1 MNSYNKLRDYIKEA
15 ELRDYNGKIKVKLS
29 KDLAQKYDQ
38 GVYDEY
44 LSEMETIWN
53 LIGRIGIKYPGN
65 SKPEFYLYIVPD
77 EDYAEIL
84 GIPEIFNNEKSGGK
98 PVACQELDGF
108 NYAYGTSQN
117 LCENFRK
124 PSNKMSFENK
134 VHELA
139 HLVHGEFFTESS
151 IFGEGFAEALALY
164 TLDIEDDFF
173 DHKDALM
180 IMDVDKIYTVQE
192 LINQERDKSFG
203 KEALSENK
211 SCSFRLSYISS
222 YLFVRGLM
230 EKIEEK
236 FNLNRNESTQYFLE
250 MIRQSN
256 YNNEWLIYD
265 IADHLEISREEL
277 LNTKSI
283 QIGVI
288 KRILQKEIELMKSDI
303 EALEEQK
310 KFEIESG
317 ESWNNADI
325 ADLKNKIYY
334 SNLKIVE
341 NDEKGKVK

>member
-77 EDYAEIL
+77 EDYTEIL
-84 GIPEIFNNEKSGGK
+84 GIPEIFNNGKSGGK

-151 IFGEGFAEALALY
+151 IFGEGFAEAFALY
-164 TLDIEDDFF
+164 TLGIEDNFF
-173 DHKDALM
+173 EHKKVLM
-180 IMDVDKIYTVQE
+180 TIDVDKIYTVQE
-192 LINQERDKSFG
+192 LINQERNKSFG

-236 FNLNRNESTQYFLE
+236 FNLNRNDSAQYFLE

-265 IADHLEISREEL
+265 IADHLGISREEL
-277 LNTKSI
+277 LNTKSM

-288 KRILQKEIELMKSDI
+288 KRLLQKEIEEMESDI
-303 EALEEQK
+303 EALEKQK
-310 KFEIESG
+310 KLDIREGI
-317 ESWNNADI
+317 SWNNAEI
-325 ADLKNKIYY
+325 ADLTNKIYQ
-334 SNLKIVE
+334 SNKKIVE
-341 NDEKGKVK
+341 NEEKGRIK

>member
-77 EDYAEIL
+77 EDYTEIL
-84 GIPEIFNNEKSGGK
+84 GIPEIFNNGKSGGK

-151 IFGEGFAEALALY
+151 IFGEGFAEAFALY
-164 TLDIEDDFF
+164 TLGIEDNFF
-173 DHKDALM
+173 EHKKVLM
-180 IMDVDKIYTVQE
+180 TIDVDKIYTVQE
-192 LINQERDKSFG
+192 LINQERNKSFG

-236 FNLNRNESTQYFLE
+236 FNLNRNDSAQYFLE

-265 IADHLEISREEL
+265 IADHLGISREEL
-277 LNTKSI
+277 LNTKSM

-288 KRILQKEIELMKSDI
+288 KRLLQKEIEEMESDI
-303 EALEEQK
+303 EALEKQK
-310 KFEIESG
+310 KLDIREGI
-317 ESWNNADI
+317 SWNNAEI
-325 ADLKNKIYY
+325 ADLTNKIYQ
-334 SNLKIVE
+334 SNKKIVE
-341 NDEKGKVK
+341 NEEKGKVK